1 MIKREAAIFL
11 IVGSLTVL
19 IDFFSYRGLVFYGLE
34 TSPAKASSFL
44 IGTVFAYFANRNW
57 TFSHNTHKKG
67 SAWRF
72 AGLYATTLTANVG
85 VNKMILHFLTGF
97 SFSVQIAF
105 LFATGVST
113 ILNFLGMKFF
123 VFKETK

>member
-19 IDFFSYRGLVFYGLE
+19 IDFLSYRGLVFYGLE
-34 TSPAKASSFL
+34 TSPAKASGFL
-44 IGTVFAYFANRNW
+44 IGTIFAYFANRHW
-57 TFSHNTHKKG
+57 TFAHKNHKKG